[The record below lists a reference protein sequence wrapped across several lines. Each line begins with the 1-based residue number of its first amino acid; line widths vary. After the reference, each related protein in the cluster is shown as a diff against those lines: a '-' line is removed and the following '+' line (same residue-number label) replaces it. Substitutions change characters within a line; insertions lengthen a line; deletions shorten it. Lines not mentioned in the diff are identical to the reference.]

1 MTSKVINEGKPLVC
15 GTEKE
20 QLQAGAI
27 FDEAVGEADNTES
40 YMGVPIRFGDK
51 VLGVVSIQ
59 SYKKDA
65 YNDDNVRLLTTL
77 SSNMGI
83 ALENARLFEEAKT
96 LLGVTQQRNAELG
109 VINSVQEGLV
119 AHMDIQEIYDLVGE
133 KIREIFDAQVV
144 SIGKYDHENKL
155 CEFKYDIEKGER
167 FYEKPRKFES
177 IDKHLINTKNR
188 VVINEDFIN
197 NFIKL
202 GNKNPKPAEGTEMPK
217 SAVWVPLLV
226 GKIVTGYVSLQNVDR
241 ENAFGDSEIQLLNT
255 LAWCYK

>member
-1 MTSKVINEGKPLVC
+1 MTVKSGKGSVKKKTDDVQAVIKERDKLLFENKQFDAELAIINSVGEAMSKQLDVKTVTRIVGDKIRSIFDTEVTEILLLDTKTNMINVPYTYYRDYASVEPFPLGEGMTSKVINEGKPLVC

-144 SIGKYDHENKL
+144 SIGKYDHENK
-155 CEFKYDIEKGER
+155 
-167 FYEKPRKFES
+167 
-177 IDKHLINTKNR
+177 
-188 VVINEDFIN
+188 
-197 NFIKL
+197 
-202 GNKNPKPAEGTEMPK
+202 
-217 SAVWVPLLV
+217 
-226 GKIVTGYVSLQNVDR
+226 
-241 ENAFGDSEIQLLNT
+241 
-255 LAWCYK
+255 